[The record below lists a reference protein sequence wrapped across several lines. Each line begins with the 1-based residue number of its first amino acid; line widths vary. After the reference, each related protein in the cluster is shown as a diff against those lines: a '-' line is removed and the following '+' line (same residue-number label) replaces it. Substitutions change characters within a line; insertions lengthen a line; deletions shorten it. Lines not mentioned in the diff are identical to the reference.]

1 MMCWCRVVHSDVVM
15 DGGCVVVVTVMDWAV
30 VVIVVGVS
38 MCVISMAIIVRIT
51 VVTIIVGITMVTT
64 IVSIMVRHGLEVL
77 NVLIMVL
84 RIVVLMISNSAL
96 NEGDVVVLN
105 TVLSSRFKFMEE
117 LIILVLDLSHKLV
130 TIVVV
135 DIMVVVGILKLM
147 KIATIV
153 TVSELTMVGITVMG
167 VTMVFITVVLAVVI
181 IMIDRS
187 DMLTVPVVSMIALIV
202 AVMVDS
208 RHVVAAE
215 LRGNILT
222 VVGISVAGPSVVLRE
237 TEAISVR
244 SNPMVIMVSDLL
256 EVMDV
261 LIVVVWVVNVVVGQ
275 SSLNELNV
283 VVLNTMLGA
292 VLKLVEKLIV
302 LMLNLTHKSVAI
314 VVVDV
319 VVVVGVSLN
328 VMSMVIVK
336 IVCMRLF
343 GNNIVTVGVVRSHPV
358 VVERSSNRSVRGI
371 GMITVVSVSI
381 VISVMAIDMSSSVAV
396 VISRVVTGMG
406 DGEVSLLIL
415 MGKLVRSHLFAELV
429 TSSKV
434 SLGTTLGWGGALGL
448 RSSRLL
454 VLMVIR
460 VMVVLRVIVARLR
473 EAWSMERIGVISI
486 TILLVVSRV
495 GTVRLAIHGRRNS
508 VTGVSSVAVVVST
521 AHLTVVL
528 SSVDIVM
535 VIFLCTFLA
544 ICMGSWLSL
553 HWLDGGKLVSV
564 DTVDLIET
572 VRLHSENKSTILD
585 EGLRSAES
593 GGVGIKGS
601 VVTLVPAV
609 SVESVELIAPV
620 EIETLGAGI
629 VSVGFDVVVVDLPRH
644 VLGIKAFAPRFESW
658 GPEVHHDTLRLRGK
672 LNRGIRLSDAAN
684 LLVINRPSNEFR
696 SPRNLINVPLILG
709 VEARLIVMRLTLVL
723 TISIDHIHGEW
734 VLSNGRDDLDVE
746 LVPAARVEVGTVPIG
761 EEGSNCALLV
771 GRLHP
776 GNELAVSE
784 LLEASHSTRLEL
796 RSCSNRGDKS
806 ECEFHWF

>member
-96 NEGDVVVLN
+96 NEGDIVVLN
-105 TVLSSRFKFMEE
+105 TVLSSCFKFMEE

-167 VTMVFITVVLAVVI
+167 ITMVVITVVLAVVI

-187 DMLTVPVVSMIALIV
+187 DMLTVPVVSMVPLIV
-202 AVMVDS
+202 SVMVDS
-208 RHVVAAE
+208 RYVVAAE

-261 LIVVVWVVNVVVGQ
+261 LIVVVWVVDVVVGQ

-302 LMLNLTHKSVAI
+302 LMLNLSHKSVAI

-371 GMITVVSVSI
+371 GMISVVSVSI

-396 VISRVVTGMG
+396 VISRVVTSMR
-406 DGEVSLLIL
+406 DGKVSLLVL
-415 MGKLVRSHLFAELV
+415 VGKLIRSHLFSELV

-434 SLGTTLGWGGALGL
+434 SLGATLGWSGTFGL

-460 VMVVLRVIVARLR
+460 IMVVLRVIVARLR
-473 EAWSMERIGVISI
+473 EAWGMERIGVISI
-486 TILLVVSRV
+486 TILVVSRV

-508 VTGVSSVAVVVST
+508 VTGVSSVAIVVST
-521 AHLTVVL
+521 AHLTMVL

-585 EGLRSAES
+585 ERLRSAES

-620 EIETLGAGI
+620 EIETLGSGI

-684 LLVINRPSNEFR
+684 LLVVNGPSNEFR
-696 SPRNLINVPLILG
+696 SPRNLINVPLILR

-734 VLSNGRDDLDVE
+734 VLSNRRDDLDVE

>member
-96 NEGDVVVLN
+96 NEGDIVVLN

-117 LIILVLDLSHKLV
+117 LIILVLNLSHKLV

-167 VTMVFITVVLAVVI
+167 VTMVVITVVLAVVI

-261 LIVVVWVVNVVVGQ
+261 LIVVVWVVDVVVGQ

-343 GNNIVTVGVVRSHPV
+343 GNNIVTVGVVSGHPV

-381 VISVMAIDMSSSVAV
+381 VISVVAIDMSSSVAV
-396 VISRVVTGMG
+396 VISRVITGMG
-406 DGEVSLLIL
+406 DGEVSLLVL

-434 SLGTTLGWGGALGL
+434 SLGATLGWGGALGL

-473 EAWSMERIGVISI
+473 EAWGMERIGVISI
-486 TILLVVSRV
+486 TILVVSRV

-601 VVTLVPAV
+601 VITLVPAV
-609 SVESVELIAPV
+609 GVESVELIAPV

-629 VSVGFDVVVVDLPRH
+629 VSVGFDVVVVNLPRH
-644 VLGIKAFAPRFESW
+644 VLGIKALAPRFESW

-684 LLVINRPSNEFR
+684 LLVVN
-696 SPRNLINVPLILG
+696 
-709 VEARLIVMRLTLVL
+709 
-723 TISIDHIHGEW
+723 
-734 VLSNGRDDLDVE
+734 
-746 LVPAARVEVGTVPIG
+746 
-761 EEGSNCALLV
+761 
-771 GRLHP
+771 
-776 GNELAVSE
+776 
-784 LLEASHSTRLEL
+784 
-796 RSCSNRGDKS
+796 
-806 ECEFHWF
+806 